1 MDHANPSLSP
11 EGWPVNLLAPRPAT
25 RDLGWCARREIER
38 GLTFAPGFAIILNDG
53 YILTN

>member
-25 RDLGWCARREIER
+25 RDLGWGARREIER
-38 GLTFAPGFAIILNDG
+38 GFSNSHFGNSTAIGWDV
-53 YILTN
+53 